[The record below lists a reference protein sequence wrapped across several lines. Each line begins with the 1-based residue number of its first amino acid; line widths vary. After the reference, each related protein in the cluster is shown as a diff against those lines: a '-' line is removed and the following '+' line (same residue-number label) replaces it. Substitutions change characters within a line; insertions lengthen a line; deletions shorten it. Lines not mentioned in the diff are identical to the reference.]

1 MDKPTPMDN
10 KDKYELKNFRSFV
23 ILNFK
28 TGAMRIMKK
37 SPGKVGPFEI
47 PIELSFNVTVPKK
60 AEVLMKADI
69 EIPSTKVSEMAAH
82 MV

>member
-1 MDKPTPMDN
+1 MNDKE
-10 KDKYELKNFRSFV
+10 KYELKNFKSFV
-23 ILNFK
+23 VLNFK

-37 SPGKVGPFEI
+37 KPGKVGPFEI

-60 AEVLMKADI
+60 AEVLMTADI
-69 EIPSTKVSEMAAH
+69 EIPTTKVSEMTAH